1 MANPVL
7 DRSFGE
13 NAVPDAAITRS
24 QQEALGQRGPVAA
37 DTMSIAGV
45 SRATA
50 TLLALLL
57 AGGVYGW
64 NTTQA
69 TLGIPGWYLWAV
81 LGLVALAFV
90 IAFRPNLAPILGPV
104 YALAQGALLGVISR
118 VYEAAFDGV
127 VLNAVL
133 ATLATFVGMLVL
145 YSTGVIRATPKF
157 RKIIMGATLGVML
170 FYVLSLVL
178 MWMGVPMTFV
188 WDSSPLGIGISLV
201 VIAIAALNLVL
212 DFDFVDRGVAAGL
225 ASKHDWLAAFGLMVT
240 IVWLYLEFL
249 RLFARLQNR

>member
-7 DRSFGE
+7 ARSFGE
-13 NAVPDAAITRS
+13 GAVPDTTINRA
-24 QQEALGQRGPVAA
+24 QQGALEHRGPISA
-37 DTMSIAGV
+37 DVMSIQGV
-45 SRATA
+45 SRATI
-50 TLLALLL
+50 TFFALLL
-57 AGGVYGW
+57 VGGVYGW
-64 NTTQA
+64 NVTQA
-69 TLGIPGWYLWAV
+69 TVGIPGWYLWAV
-81 LGLVALAFV
+81 FGLVGLAFV
-90 IAFRPNLAPILGPV
+90 IAFRPVLAPILGPI

-118 VYEAAFDGV
+118 IYEQAFEGI
-127 VLNAVL
+127 VLNAIL

-157 RKIIMGATLGVML
+157 RKVIMGATLGVVG
-170 FYVLSLVL
+170 FYLLSLVL
-178 MWMGVPMTFV
+178 MWVGVPMTFV

-212 DFDFVDRGVAAGL
+212 DFDFIDRGVAAGL
-225 ASKHDWLAAFGLMVT
+225 SSKHDWLAAFGLMVT